1 MLQIFSNLN
10 FQEVLFASLIK
21 SLKICNIN
29 IVLLPN
35 SNQ

>member
-10 FQEVLFASLIK
+10 FQEALFASLII

-29 IVLLPN
+29 IVLLAN